1 MKRKVTYKERLRKKR
16 SDRIM
21 AKRKKIIKVT
31 LVAILILATF
41 IFGISLLIYNMIPAL
56 ELRYSTLKIEAGSD
70 FNEYS
75 MIKKLKAGNKKEVK
89 IDLGGLNTNVPGK
102 YKLTYTFKDIVR
114 SMEINVKDRV
124 L

>member
-31 LVAILILATF
+31 LVAILILTTF

-75 MIKKLKAGNKKEVK
+75 MIKKIKAGNKKEVK
-89 IDLGGLNTNVPGK
+89 IDLGGLNTNLHILLK
-102 YKLTYTFKDIVR
+102 I
-114 SMEINVKDRV
+114 
-124 L
+124 